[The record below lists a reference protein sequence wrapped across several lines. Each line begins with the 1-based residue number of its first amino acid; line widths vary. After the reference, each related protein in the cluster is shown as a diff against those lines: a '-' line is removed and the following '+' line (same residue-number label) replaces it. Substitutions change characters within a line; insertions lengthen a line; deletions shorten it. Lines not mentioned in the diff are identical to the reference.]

1 MARPSNTEHRR
12 QEIVLGLMSAMAEKG
27 YEKASIQSIAKAA
40 GLSPGL
46 IHYHFKTKLE
56 ILIALMTELSGKADE
71 RYELLVAKAG
81 SAEDKLMA
89 YIDAALALG
98 EGSDQQAVA
107 AWVII
112 GAEAVRLEDVRNL
125 YQEVIEKHSETL
137 VELLTQAAKAGLE
150 AKSGMESK
158 FGTKEAK
165 ELATFII
172 ASIEGAYQIATTIPD
187 ASKDY
192 AARVLKAAVLNAI
205 AS

>member
-12 QEIVLGLMSAMAEKG
+12 QEIVLGLMAAMAEKG

-56 ILIALMTELSGKADE
+56 ILIALMTELSSKADD
-71 RYELLVAKAG
+71 RYELLVAKAD

-98 EGSDQQAVA
+98 EGSDQKAVA

-112 GAEAVRLEDVRNL
+112 GAEAVRQEDVRSL
-125 YQEVIEKHSETL
+125 YQEVIAKHSKTL
-137 VELLTQAAKAGLE
+137 IELLIHA
-150 AKSGMESK
+150 SSDV
-158 FGTKEAK
+158 GTTLNKKKAK
-165 ELATFII
+165 EVASFII
-172 ASIEGAYQIATTIPD
+172 ASIQGTYQIATTVPD

-192 AARVLKAAVLNAI
+192 AARILKEAVLNAI
-205 AS
+205 S